1 MRKAVVHVI
10 TDRYRAD
17 HAFHA
22 ADVICVSVRSD
33 GYVYGGD
40 SVFLQQGHDV
50 NTTPCVNQGDFALW
64 GPDYGGIALTYIQEY
79 QLEGR

>member
-1 MRKAVVHVI
+1 MTKAVVHVI
-10 TDRYRAD
+10 TYRQRTDDAL
-17 HAFHA
+17 HA

-33 GYVYGGD
+33 KYVYGGD
-40 SVFLQQGHDV
+40 SVFLKQREDV
-50 NTTPCVNQGDFALW
+50 NTTPCVNQSDLTLW